1 MPTVRATLEC
11 PSGSIPGGFFNNA
24 DDGRNF
30 STHFWATELTD
41 DVRLGPPHGPLRSFY
56 IPWLWN
62 TFWQLLLSF
71 VRFSCKH
78 C

>member
-11 PSGSIPGGFFNNA
+11 PSGSTPGGFFNNA

-41 DVRLGPPHGPLRSFY
+41 DMRLGHPHGPPILLHSVALEYLLATFAQLRA
-56 IPWLWN
+56 I
-62 TFWQLLLSF
+62 
-71 VRFSCKH
+71 
-78 C
+78 